1 MHKILFLNDLS
12 DQAPQAFQFAFA
24 LASRYQA
31 ILAQVC
37 CNPLMELPPN
47 RGQERSKHLR
57 ETLISFSQAHTPTTA
72 DLASQDFLES
82 WLDDDDG
89 VNELAL
95 EIRAD
100 LIVLPESA
108 PRTAALA
115 KQLVR
120 KSPLPLLLIPSGSVY
135 AGFDRL
141 VFSTSFHFN
150 DLMALNLL
158 SRMGKL
164 FHSKVDIIH
173 VSEGEFERQAAAEK
187 LGALAEVYSANPMFS
202 FQLLSGDAPRQVIL
216 QYLKDHSAQLL
227 AMTTHK
233 RSGWAAF
240 LESSTSEFM
249 ARQSPCPILITK
261 DLEEI

>member
-12 DQAPQAFQFAFA
+12 GQAAQAFHYAHA

-31 ILAQVC
+31 VLAQAC
-37 CNPLMELPPN
+37 CNPQMELPLH
-47 RGQERSKHLR
+47 RGPERSRHLR
-57 ETLISFSQAHTPTTA
+57 EILQAFSQKQQIQGSENV
-72 DLASQDFLES
+72 SQDFLDT
-82 WLDDDDG
+82 WLEDADD
-89 VNELAL
+89 VNELAS

-100 LIVLPESA
+100 MILLPDSG
-108 PRTAALA
+108 PRTAGLA

-120 KSPLPLLLIPSGSVY
+120 KSPLPLFLIPSGAVFT
-135 AGFDRL
+135 GFDRL

-158 SRMGKL
+158 GRMGKL

-187 LGALAEVYSANPMFS
+187 LGALAEVFSANPMFS
-202 FQLLSGDAPRQVIL
+202 FQLLSGDSPRQVIL
-216 QYLKDHSAQLL
+216 QYLKEHSAHLL

-233 RSGWAAF
+233 RSAWDAF

-249 ARQSPCPILITK
+249 AKQSPCPILIIK
-261 DLEEI
+261 DMEEI

>member
-12 DQAPQAFQFAFA
+12 DQAPQAFHYAFA

-37 CNPLMELPPN
+37 CNPQMELPLH
-47 RGQERSKHLR
+47 RGPERSKHLR
-57 ETLISFSQAHTPTTA
+57 EALLSFSKTHTPNTSA
-72 DLASQDFLES
+72 MVSQDFLES
-82 WLDDDDG
+82 WLEDANDI
-89 VNELAL
+89 NELAS
-95 EIRAD
+95 EIMAD
-100 LIVLPESA
+100 MVVLPESA
-108 PRTAALA
+108 PRTALLA

-120 KSPLPLLLIPSGSVY
+120 KSPLPVLLIPSGAVY
-135 AGFDRL
+135 SGFDRM

-173 VSEGEFERQAAAEK
+173 VSEGEFERQPAAEK

-202 FQLLSGDAPRQVIL
+202 FQLLSGDSPRQVIL

-233 RSGWAAF
+233 RSGWSAF

-249 ARQSPCPILITK
+249 VRQSPCPILIIK
-261 DLEEI
+261 DMEEI